1 LAKNLRLTDTV
12 TIASSGTT
20 STTLTLENN
29 RIPLAII
36 LPAALSGTSV
46 KFQASNDNATF
57 TPMYYESTEINI
69 GVGTSRHVALNRDQ
83 FEAVKYL
90 KLVSTSTET
99 AARTI
104 TVISGE

>member
-1 LAKNLRLTDTV
+1 LAKNLRLSDTV

-29 RIPLAII
+29 RIPLAIV
-36 LPAALSGTSV
+36 LPAALTGTSI

-57 TPMYYESTEINI
+57 NPVYYESAEINI
-69 GVGTSRHVALNRDQ
+69 GVGTSRHVALNRAN